1 MVCESPSGLMGRMG
15 IRTSDARVPLSRAFR
30 QGVPPLAE
38 RAREAFKGTS
48 LGRSTARTVASLG
61 LLKPR
66 AGHYY
71 SPIPSRKELRRDQAR
86 IFDRSL
92 RELPGIELDD
102 AGQVALLERLG
113 ELYPEQ
119 PFPVRAGPH
128 TRYHLDNS
136 WFAGADGLLLHL
148 MIRQAAPRRVVEIG
162 SGFSSLVM
170 LDTNERF
177 FDNRIRLTFVEPN
190 PERLLSRLRP
200 GDARLAEVVERRV
213 QDVDLTLFREL
224 GAGDILFVDSSH
236 VSKVGSDLNH
246 LLFTVLP
253 ELAPG
258 VLVHFHD
265 VPYPFEYPQEWVG
278 YGFAWNEAYLLRAFL
293 QYNAAFRIRLWNSYI
308 ALAHADLLEERM
320 PLCTTGVEFGVGG
333 SLWLERVSSS
343 EPRSAA

>member
-1 MVCESPSGLMGRMG
+1 VSEATAALASAPRGR
-15 IRTSDARVPLSRAFR
+15 LSQLGQRA
-30 QGVPPLAE
+30 Q
-38 RAREAFKGTS
+38 EAFKSTS
-48 LGRSTARTVASLG
+48 VGRATARTIGSLG

-71 SPIPSRKELRRDQAR
+71 SPIPSRKDVLRDQAR

-102 AGQVALLERLG
+102 AGQVALLN
-113 ELYPEQ
+113 ELARFYPEQ
-119 PFPVRAGPH
+119 PFPVRPGSL

-148 MIRQAAPRRVVEIG
+148 MLRHAEPRRVLEVG

-190 PERLLSRLRP
+190 AERLLSRLRP
-200 GDARLAEVVERRV
+200 GDARLAHVVERRV

-224 GAGDILFVDSSH
+224 EAGDILFVDSSH

-265 VPYPFEYPQEWVG
+265 VPYPFEYPQEWVR

-293 QYNAAFRIRLWNSYI
+293 QYNPEFRIRLWNSSVG
-308 ALAHADLLEERM
+308 LAHADLLEELM
-320 PLCTTGVEFGVGG
+320 PLCTMPVGFGVGG
-333 SLWLERVSSS
+333 SLWLERGSSS
-343 EPRSAA
+343 GPRSAG

>member
-1 MVCESPSGLMGRMG
+1 MVGVAHCIG
-15 IRTSDARVPLSRAFR
+15 DRVSEATAPLSRAPGR
-30 QGVPPLAE
+30 RLSQLGQ
-38 RAREAFKGTS
+38 RAQEAFKSTS
-48 LGRSTARTVASLG
+48 VGRSTARTIGSLG

-71 SPIPSRKELRRDQAR
+71 SPIPSRKDVLRDQAR

-92 RELPGIELDD
+92 RELPGIEVDD
-102 AGQVALLERLG
+102 SGQVALLKDLARF
-113 ELYPEQ
+113 YPEQ
-119 PFPVRAGPH
+119 PFPVRPEPR

-148 MIRQAAPRRVVEIG
+148 MLRHTEARRVLEVG

-177 FDNRIRLTFVEPN
+177 FDNRMRLTFVEPN
-190 PERLLSRLRP
+190 AERLVSRLRP
-200 GDARLAEVVERRV
+200 GDAGLAHVVERRV
-213 QDVDLTLFREL
+213 QDVDLRLFREL
-224 GAGDILFVDSSH
+224 EAGDILFVDSSH
-236 VSKVGSDLNH
+236 VSKAGSDLNH

-265 VPYPFEYPQEWVG
+265 VPYPFEYPQEWVR

-293 QYNAAFRIRLWNSYI
+293 QYNPEFRIRLWNSYLQ
-308 ALAHADLLEERM
+308 LAHPDLLEELM
-320 PLCTTGVEFGVGG
+320 PLSTMPVGFGVGG

-343 EPRSAA
+343 EPPSAA

>member
-1 MVCESPSGLMGRMG
+1 
-15 IRTSDARVPLSRAFR
+15 LSQLGQRA
-30 QGVPPLAE
+30 Q
-38 RAREAFKGTS
+38 EAFKSTHV
-48 LGRSTARTVASLG
+48 GRSTARTIGSLG

-71 SPIPSRKELRRDQAR
+71 SPIPSRKEVLRDQAR

-92 RELPGIELDD
+92 RPLPGIELDD
-102 AGQVALLERLG
+102 AGQVALLERLARF
-113 ELYPEQ
+113 YPEQ
-119 PFPVRAGPH
+119 PFTVKPGPH

-136 WFAGADGLLLHL
+136 WFSGADGLLLHL
-148 MIRQAAPRRVVEIG
+148 MLRDAEPRRVLEIG

-190 PERLLSRLRP
+190 AERLLSRLRP
-200 GDARLAEVVERRV
+200 GDATLAHVVERRV

-224 GAGDILFVDSSH
+224 EAGDILFVDSSH
-236 VSKVGSDLNH
+236 VSKTGSDLNH

-253 ELAPG
+253 ELASG

-265 VPYPFEYPQEWVG
+265 VPYPFEYPQEWVQ

-293 QYNAAFRIRLWNSYI
+293 QYSTEFRIRLWNDYV
-308 ALAHADLLEERM
+308 ALAHADLLEELM
-320 PLCTTGVEFGVGG
+320 PLCGMPVGFGVGG
-333 SLWLERVSSS
+333 SLWLERASSS
-343 EPRSAA
+343 EPRSPA

>member
-1 MVCESPSGLMGRMG
+1 VKDTTAL
-15 IRTSDARVPLSRAFR
+15 LSRASGR
-30 QGVPPLAE
+30 SVPQLLE
-38 RAREAFKGTS
+38 RGREAFKSTS
-48 LGRSTARTVASLG
+48 FGRSTARTIASLG

-71 SPIPSRKELRRDQAR
+71 SPIPARADLRRDQAR

-92 RELPGIELDD
+92 RELPGIDVDD
-102 AGQVALLERLG
+102 AGQVGLLE
-113 ELYPEQ
+113 ELAHFYPEQ
-119 PFPVRAGPH
+119 PFPVRPAQG

-136 WFAGADGLLLHL
+136 WFSGADGLLLHL
-148 MIRQAAPRRVVEIG
+148 MLRYAEPRRVLEIG

-177 FDNRIRLTFVEPN
+177 FDNRIDLTFVEPN
-190 PERLLSRLRP
+190 AERLLSRLRP
-200 GDARLAEVVERRV
+200 GDARLAHVVERRV
-213 QDVDLTLFREL
+213 QDVDPALFREL
-224 GAGDILFVDSSH
+224 EAGDILFVDSSH

-258 VLVHFHD
+258 VLIHFHD
-265 VPYPFEYPQEWVG
+265 VPYPFEYPQEWVE

-293 QYNAAFRIRLWNSYI
+293 QYNGEFRIRLWNSYL

-320 PLCTTGVEFGVGG
+320 PLCATPVGFGVGG
-333 SLWLERVSSS
+333 SLWLER
-343 EPRSAA
+343 SAA

>member
-1 MVCESPSGLMGRMG
+1 VSEATAPLLRAPGR
-15 IRTSDARVPLSRAFR
+15 RLSQLGQRA
-30 QGVPPLAE
+30 Q
-38 RAREAFKGTS
+38 EAFKTTG
-48 LGRSTARTVASLG
+48 LGRSTARTIGSLG

-71 SPIPSRKELRRDQAR
+71 SPIPSRKDVLRDQAR

-92 RELPGIELDD
+92 RELPGIELHD
-102 AGQVALLERLG
+102 AGQVALVQ
-113 ELYPEQ
+113 ELARFYPEQ
-119 PFPVRAGPH
+119 PFPVRPGPR

-148 MIRQAAPRRVVEIG
+148 MLRHTEPRRVLEVG

-170 LDTNERF
+170 LDTNELF
-177 FDNRIRLTFVEPN
+177 FDNRTRLTFVEPN
-190 PERLLSRLRP
+190 AERLLSRLRP
-200 GDARLAEVVERRV
+200 GDAELAHVVERRV
-213 QDVDLTLFREL
+213 QDVDLTLFQEL
-224 GAGDILFVDSSH
+224 EAGDILFVDSSH
-236 VSKVGSDLNH
+236 VSKAGSDLNY

-293 QYNAAFRIRLWNSYI
+293 QYNPEFRIRLWNSYLL
-308 ALAHADLLEERM
+308 LAHAELLEELM
-320 PLCTTGVEFGVGG
+320 PLSTMPVGFGVGG
-333 SLWLERVSSS
+333 SIWLERVSSS

>member
-1 MVCESPSGLMGRMG
+1 VSEATAPLLRAPGR
-15 IRTSDARVPLSRAFR
+15 RLSQLGQRA
-30 QGVPPLAE
+30 Q
-38 RAREAFKGTS
+38 EAFKTTG
-48 LGRSTARTVASLG
+48 LGRSAARTIGSLG

-71 SPIPSRKELRRDQAR
+71 SPIPSRKDVLRDQAR

-92 RELPGIELDD
+92 RELPGIELHD
-102 AGQVALLERLG
+102 AGQVALVQ
-113 ELYPEQ
+113 ELARFYPEQ
-119 PFPVRAGPH
+119 PFPVRPGPR

-148 MIRQAAPRRVVEIG
+148 MLRHTEPRRVLEVG

-177 FDNRIRLTFVEPN
+177 FDNRTRLTFVEPN
-190 PERLLSRLRP
+190 AERLLSRLRP
-200 GDARLAEVVERRV
+200 GDAELAHVVERRV
-213 QDVDLTLFREL
+213 QDVDLTLFQEL
-224 GAGDILFVDSSH
+224 EAGDILFVDSSH
-236 VSKVGSDLNH
+236 VSKAGSDLNY

-293 QYNAAFRIRLWNSYI
+293 QYNPEFRIRLWNSYLL
-308 ALAHADLLEERM
+308 LAHAELLEELM
-320 PLCTTGVEFGVGG
+320 PLSTMPVGFGVGG
-333 SLWLERVSSS
+333 SIWLERVSSS

>member
-1 MVCESPSGLMGRMG
+1 
-15 IRTSDARVPLSRAFR
+15 
-30 QGVPPLAE
+30 
-38 RAREAFKGTS
+38 
-48 LGRSTARTVASLG
+48 
-61 LLKPR
+61 
-66 AGHYY
+66 
-71 SPIPSRKELRRDQAR
+71 LRRDQAR

-102 AGQVALLERLG
+102 DGQVALVN
-113 ELYPEQ
+113 ELARFYPEQ
-119 PFPVRAGPH
+119 PFSVKPGPH

-148 MIRQAAPRRVVEIG
+148 MLRHVEPRRVLEIG

-177 FDNRIRLTFVEPN
+177 FADRIDLTFVEPN
-190 PERLLSRLRP
+190 AERLLSRLRP
-200 GDARLAEVVERRV
+200 GDARLARVVERRV
-213 QDVDLTLFREL
+213 QDVELALFREL
-224 GAGDILFVDSSH
+224 EAGDILFVDSSH

-293 QYNAAFRIRLWNSYI
+293 QYNGEFRIRLWNSYL

-320 PLCTTGVEFGVGG
+320 PLCTTPIGFGVGG

-343 EPRSAA
+343 KLPSPV

>member
-1 MVCESPSGLMGRMG
+1 VSEATAPLLRAPGR
-15 IRTSDARVPLSRAFR
+15 RLSQLGQRA
-30 QGVPPLAE
+30 Q
-38 RAREAFKGTS
+38 EAFKTTG
-48 LGRSTARTVASLG
+48 LGRSAARTIGSLG

-71 SPIPSRKELRRDQAR
+71 SPIPSRKDVLRDQAR

-92 RELPGIELDD
+92 RELPGIELHD
-102 AGQVALLERLG
+102 AGQVALVQ
-113 ELYPEQ
+113 ELARFYPEQ
-119 PFPVRAGPH
+119 PFPVRPGPR

-148 MIRQAAPRRVVEIG
+148 MLRHTEPRRVLEVG

-177 FDNRIRLTFVEPN
+177 FDNRTRLTFVEPN
-190 PERLLSRLRP
+190 AERLLSRLRP
-200 GDARLAEVVERRV
+200 GDAELAHVVERRV
-213 QDVDLTLFREL
+213 QDVDLTLFQEL
-224 GAGDILFVDSSH
+224 EAGDILFIDSSH
-236 VSKVGSDLNH
+236 VSKAGSDLNY
-246 LLFTVLP
+246 LLVTVLP

-293 QYNAAFRIRLWNSYI
+293 QYNPEFRIRLWNSYLL
-308 ALAHADLLEERM
+308 LAHAELLEELM
-320 PLCTTGVEFGVGG
+320 PLSTMPVGFGVGG
-333 SLWLERVSSS
+333 SIWLERVSSS
-343 EPRSAA
+343 EPRSAT